1 MRLDREGTE
10 VRFNDTYK
18 IINGIHQVKTYLMFD
33 FDQVADEAIL
43 RNYHSLNGS
52 SDSVNGDLQFLWE
65 YANFNHLQNQYP

>member
-18 IINGIHQVKTYLMFD
+18 IINGIDQVKTYLMFD

-52 SDSVNGDLQFLWE
+52 KLQ
-65 YANFNHLQNQYP
+65 